1 MHMSKSMVIF
11 LLMLAIVPA
20 AAQDYP
26 AKPVRFIVPY
36 APGGSSDILA
46 RLFAQRFSETMGQT
60 FVVDNRPG
68 AGGMMGTAILARA
81 PGDGHTLILQ
91 DMPHTINPAVHG
103 KVPYDPLLDFTP
115 ITLVARAPQWLFVH
129 PGNAART
136 VDDLVK
142 QAKAQPGQYK
152 IGSAGN
158 GSGTHL
164 MAELLMRGAGI
175 ELTHVPYKGAGPAV
189 AATVAGEMNAVFTS
203 MPAAISFVQSGRLR
217 PIGVTTSKRHSAQ
230 PDVPTFA
237 ESGIASMTLFHW
249 FGVLAPAK
257 LPKPQLVRLGAEIT
271 AAVNH
276 PPIQERYKAMLIE
289 PATASPEEFR
299 ALIKSDLQRWQKVV
313 KEAGIKAL

>member
-1 MHMSKSMVIF
+1 MPIRNWIGAVT
-11 LLMLAIVPA
+11 LAMIMMPA
-20 AAQDYP
+20 AAADYP
-26 AKPVRFIVPY
+26 DKPVRFIVPY

-46 RLFAQRFSETMGQT
+46 RLFGQRLTETMGQP

-68 AGGMMGTAILARA
+68 AGGMIGTAILARA
-81 PGDGHTLILQ
+81 PGDGYTLILQ
-91 DMPHTINPAVHG
+91 DMPHTINPAVHD

-129 PGNAART
+129 PGVAARS
-136 VDDLVK
+136 VNELVK
-142 QAKAQPGQYK
+142 LAKAQPGTYK

-175 ELTHVPYKGAGPAV
+175 ELTHAPYKGAGPAV

-203 MPAAISFVQSGRLR
+203 MPAAIAFVKSGRLR
-217 PIGVTTSKRHSAQ
+217 PIGVTTDKRNPAQ

-237 ESGIASMTLFHW
+237 ESGLPGMTLFHW

-257 LPKPQLVRLGAEIT
+257 LAAPRVTELETQIK

-276 PPIQERYKAMLIE
+276 PSVQERYKAMLIE
-289 PATASPEEFR
+289 PATTTPGEFR
-299 ALIKSDLQRWQKVV
+299 ALIRSDLERWGKIVRA
-313 KEAGIKAL
+313 AGIKAL